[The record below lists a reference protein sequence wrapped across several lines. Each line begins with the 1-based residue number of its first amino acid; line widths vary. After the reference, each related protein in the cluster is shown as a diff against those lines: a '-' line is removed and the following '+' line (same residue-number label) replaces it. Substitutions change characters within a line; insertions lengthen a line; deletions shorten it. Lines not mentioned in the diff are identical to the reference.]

1 MKLNG
6 LKQWLAYSSFTINIS
21 QINAQKNFL
30 LLEDFHD
37 GCLPSI
43 HLSICLSVY
52 LSIYLSRLVNQQV
65 CFGCL
70 VIFHPM
76 L

>member
-30 LLEDFHD
+30 LREDFHD
-37 GCLPSI
+37 GSLPSI
-43 HLSICLSVY
+43 HLSTVCLYTYPSTY
-52 LSIYLSRLVNQQV
+52 P
-65 CFGCL
+65 G
-70 VIFHPM
+70 
-76 L
+76 